1 MILSMKLISIAFDMD
16 TDVLQDSQ
24 KVSKNKSEEKEDSI
38 VQNLSKKDLRK
49 RKFLQSKQESAN
61 LSENQMQTDEALI
74 IKVPSL
80 FEYFGYALCPG
91 TTVFGPWVP
100 YKEYLAIFVNPRWN
114 PNWMLKIIF
123 TTVVS
128 FLFLTIST
136 CWVPWFIPDMKVD
149 SMHKWL
155 GAYRDAMSFRASHY
169 FVSYL
174 SEASAVTAGFGFKP
188 PDATAA
194 RSRWELTVTEPHN
207 IEVPRSLVEVVV
219 SWNIPMHKWL
229 KQYCF
234 KKTVSYGRW
243 TAVMTTFLAS
253 TFLHGFNFQLGAVL
267 LSLGFFTFIE
277 DKMRSK
283 LASLFSASIEARRPR
298 NVGRFEPA
306 TFRYREGSLVVML
319 ANGGLGILT
328 VIHLMYLG
336 VMFDQSEVQ
345 TEGYR
350 WNHTIDKWESLGF
363 FSHYFMLAAFLL
375 SFFL

>member
-1 MILSMKLISIAFDMD
+1 MR
-16 TDVLQDSQ
+16 
-24 KVSKNKSEEKEDSI
+24 SKNWNISS
-38 VQNLSKKDLRK
+38 NKK
-49 RKFLQSKQESAN
+49 
-61 LSENQMQTDEALI
+61 
-74 IKVPSL
+74 
-80 FEYFGYALCPG
+80 
-91 TTVFGPWVP
+91 
-100 YKEYLAIFVNPRWN
+100 AIFLFSTFKSFHQVQLEWKAFYLFKVNAIMLWCDLHTRWHSELETLLTSSYSITHQN
-114 PNWMLKIIF
+114 CFQF
-123 TTVVS
+123 TRPYYRNGIKT
-128 FLFLTIST
+128 FFE
-136 CWVPWFIPDMKVD
+136 FPD
-149 SMHKWL
+149 
-155 GAYRDAMSFRASHY
+155 
-169 FVSYL
+169 
-174 SEASAVTAGFGFKP
+174 
-188 PDATAA
+188 
-194 RSRWELTVTEPHN
+194 
-207 IEVPRSLVEVVV
+207 
-219 SWNIPMHKWL
+219 
-229 KQYCF
+229 CF

-375 SFFL
+375 SFFLWEKIFVSLKRKRKWRQVAKKLSLNFFPKGLNKNAFLDMDAILNSNSYHSFVISYLVSTIQLVGADWFRLLKS